1 MQRVIHLCTCFETLQ
16 KTIVWSHVYFITMLG
31 LVECM
36 SCKGVPEPHDCKE
49 TIICAEHEVIIIR

>member
-1 MQRVIHLCTCFETLQ
+1 MFSLMI
-16 KTIVWSHVYFITMLG
+16 G

-49 TIICAEHEVIIIR
+49 TIICAEHEVFTIC